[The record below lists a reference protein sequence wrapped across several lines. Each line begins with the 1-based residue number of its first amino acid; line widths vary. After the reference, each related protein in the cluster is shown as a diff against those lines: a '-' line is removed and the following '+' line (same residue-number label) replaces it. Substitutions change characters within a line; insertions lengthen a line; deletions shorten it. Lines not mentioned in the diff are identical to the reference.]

1 METLRSHTEMIDLNP
16 LVEERHPIKPPP
28 HATAEEFHCLWYS
41 LTDRVQYL
49 PGGIMSGKVSYD
61 ACFHD
66 LENGLQTHVY
76 APMGLN
82 IKGKWTLGGSLPGEP
97 VAPVELGVGAPL
109 HGLYLRE
116 DVDMRCNIMMTTF
129 VKRTLKKAHSKLV
142 DRLVVKAQ
150 ILDASIKNQQ
160 LETAKLYGGSLNESQ
175 ASDYSPSEYGPE
187 STDGNSYNFLP
198 PQRPIS
204 GFQVEY
210 MGTTGNDNNL
220 YPRALSMHSSSA
232 SYHGSIN
239 ESQRSFQEPGN
250 PNGVRENR
258 VSWQNLTPNRSP
270 STRQVDA
277 SHYQVKGAYQTQLPP
292 AGHPYYSAPLHPLQ
306 MNNPQELPNNVR
318 SENNPSSSFA
328 AELE

>member
-1 METLRSHTEMIDLNP
+1 
-16 LVEERHPIKPPP
+16 
-28 HATAEEFHCLWYS
+28 
-41 LTDRVQYL
+41 
-49 PGGIMSGKVSYD
+49 MSGKVSYD

-109 HGLYLRE
+109 SGLWLRE
-116 DVDMRCNIMMTTF
+116 DVDMKCNIMMTSF
-129 VKRTLKKAHSKLV
+129 VKKTLKKAHSKLV
-142 DRLVVKAQ
+142 DRLLVKAQ
-150 ILDASIKNQQ
+150 ILDAAIKNQQ
-160 LETAKLYGGSLNESQ
+160 LETNKLYGGSFNGSQ

-187 STDGNSYNFLP
+187 SSTDGNSYNFLP

-204 GFQVEY
+204 GFRVPEY
-210 MGTTGNDNNL
+210 IGSNENENNM
-220 YPRALSMHSSSA
+220 YPRPLSMHSSSA

-239 ESQRSFQEPGN
+239 ESQRSFQDPAQGN
-250 PNGVRENR
+250 ANGVRDNR
-258 VSWQNLTPNRSP
+258 VSWHNLQPNRSP
-270 STRQVDA
+270 SMRQVDA
-277 SHYQVKGAYQTQLPP
+277 SNYQVKSAYQGQAP
-292 AGHPYYSAPLHPLQ
+292 AGHPYYSAPAPVHPLQ

-318 SENNPSSSFA
+318 IENDSSSSFA